1 MYGGAACIEI
11 MRHCSSTG
19 KGGTMREKERKDFG
33 GEPGRVDV
41 ESSTLRTILDEFILE
56 GRLEQRVFDL
66 NCPGRQM

>member
-1 MYGGAACIEI
+1 
-11 MRHCSSTG
+11 
-19 KGGTMREKERKDFG
+19 MREKERKGFG